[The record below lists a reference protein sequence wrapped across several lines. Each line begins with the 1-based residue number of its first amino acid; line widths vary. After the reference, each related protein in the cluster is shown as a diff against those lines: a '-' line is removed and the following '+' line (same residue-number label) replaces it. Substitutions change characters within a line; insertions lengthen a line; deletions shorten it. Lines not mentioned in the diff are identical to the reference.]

1 MPLQA
6 GGVEEGLT
14 SMEHPQ
20 LCSHAIFPGAH
31 WWAFP
36 PTPPTKP
43 GPSDTGS
50 RAGIQIWGHVAA
62 GLDLSLGWGR
72 GQWQR
77 QSRLWKP

>member
-20 LCSHAIFPGAH
+20 LCSHAI
-31 WWAFP
+31 WAFP
-36 PTPPTKP
+36 PPFPTKP

-77 QSRLWKP
+77 QSRLRKPLGGA